1 MTTGLIESV
10 RELLTKKGDKMA
22 FIKLVDQTDSIEL
35 TAFPQTYL
43 EQKDILVPG
52 ACVAIKG
59 KLDFRNDEPSIL
71 IDKAKAFV
79 PTQATLKSE

>member
-1 MTTGLIESV
+1 VTTGLIESV

-35 TAFPQTYL
+35 TAFPTTYL

-52 ACVAIKG
+52 TCVAIKG

-71 IDKAKAFV
+71 IDRAKALT
-79 PTQATLKSE
+79 PTQATIPE